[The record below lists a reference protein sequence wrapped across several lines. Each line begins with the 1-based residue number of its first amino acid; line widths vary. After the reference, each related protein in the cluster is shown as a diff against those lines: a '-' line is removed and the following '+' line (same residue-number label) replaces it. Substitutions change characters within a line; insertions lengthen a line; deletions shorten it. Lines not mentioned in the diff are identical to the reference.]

1 MFLQNPIL
9 FIVSV
14 IGLAFVA
21 TMIWLG
27 FYLVRHRPY
36 FAEPG
41 DAEQAV
47 VYASTARG
55 HAIQDDGSQQHPPV
69 YCADHV
75 SLPPPSYETVF
86 RPDTGSTPH
95 EMHDLQRGLEK
106 LHCHRRRRSSS
117 SSSPADA
124 SAACETAIRDSQ
136 IRDLAQWTDRW
147 EMLGE
152 GGEQDDADAPALG
165 RRRTV
170 KVVQSEHE
178 PATRPTSLGPAL
190 GGPPAAHQVMLHRSA
205 TDSGLAQCVRW
216 RNIAPPP
223 TPTAAASSPTPGD
236 MDLRIAVLRE
246 QLLRA
251 ASNRYSAEL

>member
-1 MFLQNPIL
+1 MFSQNPIL
-9 FIVSV
+9 FIVCV

-27 FYLVRHRPY
+27 FYLIRHRPY
-36 FAEPG
+36 LAEPG

-47 VYASTARG
+47 VYANTARG
-55 HAIQDDGSQQHPPV
+55 HAIQDHGSQQHPPV

-75 SLPPPSYETVF
+75 SVPPPSYETVL
-86 RPDTGSTPH
+86 RSDTGSIPH
-95 EMHDLQRGLEK
+95 EVHDLQRRLEK
-106 LHCHRRRRSSS
+106 LHCHRRRS
-117 SSSPADA
+117 SSSPADT

-136 IRDLAQWTDRW
+136 IRNLAQWTDRL
-147 EMLGE
+147 EMLRDD
-152 GGEQDDADAPALG
+152 GEQDDGDAPALG

-170 KVVQSEHE
+170 RVVQSEHE
-178 PATRPTSLGPAL
+178 PATRPTSLDPAL
-190 GGPPAAHQVMLHRSA
+190 GWPPAAHQVMLQRSA

-216 RNIAPPP
+216 RNVAPPP
-223 TPTAAASSPTPGD
+223 TPTAAASSPTPGE

-251 ASNRYSAEL
+251 TSNRYSAEL